1 MKRPLCSA
9 LFRISPASLTAGLWM
24 AFSASG
30 QTLPTAS
37 ETAKAMTIGWNLGNS
52 LEAIGGKTS
61 VKYVC
66 GFFPNAIAASPQSS
80 SAVTRKA
87 FDFVVG
93 VDGDFKAAMTA
104 ASKTASSGKRFYIFF
119 PNGEYNIGSLTG
131 NGNQMTTFSTSN
143 VSFIGQSADSTVIF
157 NKSSQEGISITATLY
172 FSNADNLY
180 LQDVTMLN
188 KANYGDPSTYSTTGR
203 HVAIME
209 QGDDIIYKNV
219 KLLSTQDSYYTKG
232 KRTYWENGEIH
243 GTTDFICGGG
253 DIYFNKCLIYT
264 DKNST
269 IAAPA
274 TSTSWGYVFMN
285 CTIDG
290 SVSTYKLGRSWSNS
304 PKCVFINT
312 TMNKLPAAAGWGDP
326 MNVVPSL
333 FAEYNS
339 KTASGSSVDLSAR
352 RTTYALNGTT
362 VTLKPVLTADE
373 AAKYTIENVMGAW
386 KPHLL
391 TVQVSAPVVRREAAT
406 LKWDDNEKAL
416 CWVIFKDKK
425 YYKCVTTNSCEIASD
440 EQANYVV
447 RAANSMGGLS
457 PVSGGTVAYR
467 VLPPKSSNE
476 ALTSFFDPARKTL
489 CIKLTAA
496 RNLKAGIFSLNGK
509 TVLSKKFTV
518 VNGTG
523 KIEIPLRGLG
533 SGTYLIRTEFD
544 GSVRTDL
551 VNLLP
556 Q

>member
-1 MKRPLCSA
+1 MNMKKDLFPFILLCVYC
-9 LFRISPASLTAGLWM
+9 F
-24 AFSASG
+24 FS
-30 QTLPTAS
+30 
-37 ETAKAMTIGWNLGNS
+37 N
-52 LEAIGGKTS
+52 
-61 VKYVC
+61 V
-66 GFFPNAIAASPQSS
+66 IAASPQSS

-93 VDGDFKAAMTA
+93 VDGDFKAAMAA
-104 ASKTASSGKRFYIFF
+104 ASKAASSGKRFYIFF

-131 NGNQMTTFSTSN
+131 NSNQMTTFSTSN

-157 NKSSQEGISITATLY
+157 NKSSQEGISVTATLY
-172 FSNADNLY
+172 FSNANNLY
-180 LQDVTMLN
+180 LQDITVLN

-269 IAAPA
+269 ITAPA
-274 TSTSWGYVFMN
+274 TTTSWGYVFMN

-312 TMNKLPAAAGWGDP
+312 VMKKLPAAAGWGDP

-333 FAEYNS
+333 FSEYNS
-339 KTASGSSVDLSAR
+339 KTASGSAVDLSGR
-352 RTTYALNGTT
+352 RTTYTLSGTT

-373 AAKYTIENVMGAW
+373 AAKYTIDNVMGTW
-386 KPHLL
+386 KPDLL
-391 TVQVSAPVVRREAAT
+391 TLQVSAPVVRHEGST
-406 LKWDDNEKAL
+406 LKWDDNDKAL

-425 YYKCVTTNSCEIASD
+425 YYKCVTTDSCEIASD
-440 EQANYVV
+440 AQASYVV
-447 RAANSMGGLS
+447 RAANAMGGLG
-457 PVSGGTVAYR
+457 PVSGGTGAYR
-467 VLPPKSSNE
+467 TLSPKLSNE
-476 ALTSFFDPARKTL
+476 ALTSFLDPVDRTL
-489 CIKLTAA
+489 YIQASAA
-496 RNLKAGIFSLNGK
+496 NSLKATIFSLNGK
-509 TVLSKKFTV
+509 ILLSRKFTIGAGV
-518 VNGTG
+518 CKVEMPLAGIKNGN
-523 KIEIPLRGLG
+523 
-533 SGTYLIRTEFD
+533 YLIRYECNR
-544 GSVRTDL
+544 SVKIGHI
-551 VNLLP
+551 NLF
-556 Q
+556 